1 MIIIFQTASDSIL
14 MNAILNGF
22 PSVDS
27 FFLISGV
34 LLAYLTL
41 KELEKTKGHVSLP
54 IFYIH
59 RYLRLTGTYI
69 IIIGF
74 HTTLLRQMCFGPQCS
89 KLADAVEGCTTDWWK
104 NILYINNFGGGQ
116 GGENFALCIGQTW
129 YLANDMQMFL
139 ISPLIIWPL
148 FFLPAIGILW
158 SILLTIGSILIPTI
172 LTVTEDWPA
181 TVVME

>member
-1 MIIIFQTASDSIL
+1 MQ
-14 MNAILNGF
+14 AILNGF

-41 KELEKTKGHVSLP
+41 KELEKTKGRVSLP

-74 HTTLLRQMCFGPQCS
+74 HTTLLRQMCFGPNCRA
-89 KLADAVEGCTTDWWK
+89 LEFAVDGCTRAWWR

-116 GGENFALCIGQTW
+116 GGENFAECIGQTW

-148 FFLPAIGILW
+148 FFLPWVGILW
-158 SILLTIGSILIPTI
+158 SILLTIGSILVPTI

-181 TVVME
+181 SVLLE

>member
-1 MIIIFQTASDSIL
+1 MQ
-14 MNAILNGF
+14 AILNGF

-41 KELEKTKGHVSLP
+41 KELEKTKGRVSLP

-74 HTTLLRQMCFGPQCS
+74 HTTLLRQMCFGPNCRA
-89 KLADAVEGCTTDWWK
+89 LEFAVDGCTRAWWR

-116 GGENFALCIGQTW
+116 GGENFAECIGQTW
-129 YLANDMQMFL
+129 YLSNDMQMFVFTPFIIYPMWKWHKFG
-139 ISPLIIWPL
+139 ISMS
-148 FFLPAIGILW
+148 GILLLCN
-158 SILLTIGSILIPTI
+158 IL
-172 LTVTEDWPA
+172 
-181 TVVME
+181 

>member
-1 MIIIFQTASDSIL
+1 MQ
-14 MNAILNGF
+14 AILNGF

-41 KELEKTKGHVSLP
+41 KELEKTKGRVSLP

-74 HTTLLRQMCFGPQCS
+74 HTTLLRQMCFGPNWYMHYFF
-89 KLADAVEGCTTDWWK
+89 LK
-104 NILYINNFGGGQ
+104 NIIQYTN
-116 GGENFALCIGQTW
+116 
-129 YLANDMQMFL
+129 Y
-139 ISPLIIWPL
+139 
-148 FFLPAIGILW
+148 
-158 SILLTIGSILIPTI
+158 
-172 LTVTEDWPA
+172 
-181 TVVME
+181 

>member
-1 MIIIFQTASDSIL
+1 MQ
-14 MNAILNGF
+14 AILNGF
-22 PSVDS
+22 LSVDS

-41 KELEKTKGHVSLP
+41 KELEKTKGCVSLP

-74 HTTLLRQMCFGPQCS
+74 HSTLLRQMCFGPNCRALES
-89 KLADAVEGCTTDWWK
+89 TVDGCTRAWWR
-104 NILYINNFGGGQ
+104 NILYINNFSGGQ
-116 GGENFALCIGQTW
+116 GGFIAECIGQTW
-129 YLANDMQMFL
+129 YLANDMQMFI

-148 FFLPAIGILW
+148 FFLPWVGILW
-158 SILLTIGSILIPTI
+158 SILLTIGSIIVPTI

-181 TVVME
+181 SQLLE